1 MVTFDEFA
9 QLDLRVGLVKEA
21 IAVPKS
27 RALLKLLVDIGE
39 PSPRQILAG
48 IANQYKP
55 EEMIG
60 RKIIV
65 LANLAP
71 KKLMGIESQ
80 GMLLAADVDN
90 QPVLLK
96 IDDKFLDSVQ
106 PGTRIR

>member
-1 MVTFDEFA
+1 MVSFDDFA

-21 IAVPKS
+21 VAVPKS
-27 RALLKLLVDIGE
+27 RALLKLMVDLGE
-39 PSPRQILAG
+39 STPRQILAG
-48 IANQYKP
+48 IASQYTP
-55 EEMIG
+55 EEIIG

-71 KKLMGIESQ
+71 KKMMGLESQ

-90 QPVLLK
+90 QAVLLK
-96 IDDKFLDSVQ
+96 IDDKYLDSVQ